1 MEEKRNDERQMKKT
15 EDKEMSS
22 SQRQSG
28 FHKSSDDPISPCGAE
43 VNKITSESLGNG
55 DVHPLVETQHQANT
69 PNLADQRTDE
79 LLRQLMGEQ
88 ESGSININQIAT
100 EGIGWWTR
108 QMDKMNP
115 EEFQRFYT
123 TLGTLRE
130 KVQSHLQQRLR
141 IRDSNSG
148 ETSTSTSSISTNG
161 RVRRK
166 RH

>member
-22 SQRQSG
+22 QHQPG
-28 FHKSSDDPISPCGAE
+28 FHKNSDDPISPCGAE
-43 VNKITSESLGNG
+43 VNKITSQSLGNG
-55 DVHPLVETQHQANT
+55 HLDPLVETQHQANT
-69 PNLADQRTDE
+69 PDLANQRTDE

-88 ESGSININQIAT
+88 ESGSINIDQIAS

-108 QMDKMNP
+108 QMDRMNP

-123 TLGTLRE
+123 TLGILRGR
-130 KVQSHLQQRLR
+130 VQSHLQQRLR